1 MRYWVGCTITT
12 VNTGLS
18 CDIEIGNNRESKEEW
33 GWAQT
38 WQKIGG
44 QLDIR
49 DDAGDWMYGSAGG
62 ISLVSSAMDNEPSWH
77 DPANWLVRLNNV
89 PERFT
94 EKISCG
100 EYLYGDG
107 ELFLTHEEVRWK
119 MWYPCA

>member
-1 MRYWVGCTITT
+1 MRYWLGCTITS
-12 VNTGLS
+12 VNTGLF
-18 CDIEIGNNRESKEEW
+18 CEIEIGNNRERKEQW

-38 WQKIGG
+38 WQRIGG
-44 QLDIR
+44 RLDIR
-49 DDAGDWMYGSAGG
+49 DDAGDWMTTDTGG
-62 ISLVSSAMDNEPSWH
+62 ILLVSSAMPDEPSWN
-77 DPANWLVRLNNV
+77 DPANFLVRLRNV